1 MKELLSFHR
10 CLTRK
15 QRLFLVLF
23 VLVFMPIG
31 AWADY
36 ELAIQYG
43 TSDKNFHSVS
53 VPYDATDV
61 LGDGTITYDVN
72 THILTLNGANVTCSY
87 DNYPFIV
94 NNGYWDAEQELTVRL
109 VGSNTITLGNGSSFY
124 EGKGIT
130 FMTGEGNSGS
140 LTIIKETGW
149 NGKLFTDGANEITPT
164 YEDDLAYY
172 PSTSEIKYAKSYS
185 LWICGTQ
192 VTDAIKDD
200 ILGDGHWSFKQIM
213 GAFTI
218 YQLTFNGVSIENYNG
233 NAISSGIDIS
243 VVVEGDNTISC
254 ADGYYPFYSA
264 NGAQFDFDAY
274 SDGTLSGT
282 NRKPFSDNC
291 DYHFGETGSDP
302 NITGPTLFF
311 TQNGYTIAPGTT
323 HWDVSINSNALYS
336 QNHDDVFGDGT
347 VSVTDNSA
355 TGTFTITLNEANFK
369 GPVCTEAYENVV
381 VNLTGVNYIKNTD
394 SYKKPFSRSYGDD
407 YTLTFTGDG
416 ELRIIDANISSADDA
431 FANNTNT
438 FNDIDCSANFTTGG
452 WAKEYVTPIDGGAP
466 YLRIYRGNLTN
477 YNLWIRDTQVTS
489 ENANDIFSKLDEN
502 GNSNGEGLAT
512 FAITN
517 DPTTN
522 EEVYTLTLKNATIYQ
537 FQDMAGIRFSY
548 PKLTIHLIGENH
560 FQDGFYYSGNNPQ
573 IGEIEFTSDGG
584 EENCLIFDNYTS
596 PDELTDGNHNAG
608 FYNCTFNELSD
619 ETGWT
624 FGYTNDND
632 MWVKLYKKA
641 PTTGYNLQIN
651 GTEVTNNNCSDILHD
666 AMVGQGVPAS
676 FQYIPSLNILFITN
690 SGNRPTIET
699 WNDEGLTIYLAPNSD
714 NTIGDIVYTGKG
726 NAPLTITTDGNNPG
740 RITLSANSY
749 VISEFSSLTLEQNLV
764 ITDPADLAYDTHNRR
779 LETTHATIS
788 VPLSP
793 ITKEKNI
800 TPNEDYR
807 DYLQPEYGSNNIN
820 KVVDDILYTL
830 GNANSSDGDGY
841 DDGGFIVINSVTTDQ
856 QAADAIQNHIPGTAE
871 YLERFKGLT
880 FMIPAGNGKI
890 IFDVQTLNGYA
901 MKVMVGDAVP
911 VIVENAETGTVE
923 IPYNV
928 AEPTYVY
935 VWNAGKS
942 GDANNARGIHKGKM
956 TTVHIKITGVGV
968 KPNQVKSSNSAAE
981 ASGGQ
986 YSGNTANLEGQEIE
1000 TDDKIEAG
1008 KGDVNGDE
1016 AFNVADIVGIA
1027 NAIRGEHSTTYDKR
1041 AADVDSNNVIDAD
1054 DIIRLIEK
1062 MIGQ

>member
-1 MKELLSFHR
+1 
-10 CLTRK
+10 
-15 QRLFLVLF
+15 
-23 VLVFMPIG
+23 MPIG

-43 TSDKNFHSVS
+43 TEESNYHSVK
-53 VPYDATDV
+53 VPENTTDV
-61 LGDGTITYDVN
+61 LGDGTITYDDN
-72 THILTLNGANVTCSY
+72 THVLTLNGANVTCSY
-87 DNYPFIV
+87 NSYPFIV

-109 VGSNTITLGNGSSFY
+109 VGSNTITLGDGSSFY

-149 NGKLFTDGANEITPT
+149 NGKLFTDGTEEITPT

-200 ILGDGHWSFKQIM
+200 ILGDGHWSFKQIV

-218 YQLTFNGVSIENYNG
+218 NQLSFNGVSIENYKG
-233 NAISSGIDIS
+233 NAISSGIDIT
-243 VVVEGDNTISC
+243 VVVEGNNTISC
-254 ADGYYPFYSA
+254 ADGHYPFYSA

-291 DYHFGETGSDP
+291 DYHFGEYGSDP
-302 NITGPTLFF
+302 DITGPTLYF
-311 TQNGYTIAPGTT
+311 TPNGYTIAPGIT

-336 QNHDDVFGDGT
+336 QNYADVFGDGT

-452 WAKEYVTPIDGGAP
+452 WYKEYVGSTNGSVP
-466 YLRIYRGNLTN
+466 YLRIYRT
-477 YNLWIRDTQVTS
+477 
-489 ENANDIFSKLDEN
+489 
-502 GNSNGEGLAT
+502 
-512 FAITN
+512 
-517 DPTTN
+517 PT
-522 EEVYTLTLKNATIYQ
+522 I
-537 FQDMAGIRFSY
+537 
-548 PKLTIHLIGENH
+548 
-560 FQDGFYYSGNNPQ
+560 
-573 IGEIEFTSDGG
+573 
-584 EENCLIFDNYTS
+584 
-596 PDELTDGNHNAG
+596 
-608 FYNCTFNELSD
+608 
-619 ETGWT
+619 
-624 FGYTNDND
+624 
-632 MWVKLYKKA
+632 
-641 PTTGYNLQIN
+641 GYNLRIN
-651 GTEVTNNNCSDILHD
+651 GTEVTNNNCSDILQD

-676 FQYIPSLNILFITN
+676 FQYIPSLNTLFITN
-690 SGNRPTIET
+690 SRNRPTIET
-699 WNDEGLTIYLAPNSD
+699 WNDEGLTIYLAPNSS
-714 NTIGDIVYTGKG
+714 NIISDIVYTGNG

-740 RITLSANSY
+740 KITLSAKDD
-749 VISEFSSLTLEQNLV
+749 VIRGFSSLTLEQNLV
-764 ITDPADLAYDTHNRR
+764 ITDPANRSYDVNNRI
-779 LETTHATIS
+779 LETDEATIR
-788 VPLSP
+788 VPLRP
-793 ITKEKNI
+793 IIPTTEEEEIIKPRGSE
-800 TPNEDYR
+800 
-807 DYLQPEYGSNNIN
+807 LQPEDGSDNIN
-820 KVVDDILYTL
+820 KVVDKILYTL
-830 GNANSSDGDGY
+830 GNVKSSDGDGY
-841 DDGGFIVINSVTTDQ
+841 DTDNNDNGFIVINSVTTNS
-856 QAADAIQNHIPGTAE
+856 QAADAIQNYVPGTE
-871 YLERFKGLT
+871 GYLERFKGLT
-880 FMIPAGNGKI
+880 FMIPAGKGI
-890 IFDVQTLNGYA
+890 ITFDVQTLNGYA

-911 VIVENAETGTVE
+911 VIVENAEPGTVE

-942 GDANNARGIHKGKM
+942 GNANNARSIHKGKM

-986 YSGNTANLEGQEIE
+986 YSGHTANLEGQEPESEEDIE
-1000 TDDKIEAG
+1000 DS

-1027 NAIRGEHSTTYDKR
+1027 NAINGEHSTTYDKR
-1041 AADVDSNNVIDAD
+1041 AADVDSNDVINAE
-1054 DIIRLIEK
+1054 DIVRLIEK
-1062 MIGQ
+1062 MIGH